1 MVYGNDIQQ
10 SLSFIVTTRY
20 DNSFKIQ
27 FYPAYYMFLKIFN
40 NRIIRVAFFTWNF
53 FSRVF
58 GSKKKKKSKKGTSR
72 NPFL

>member
-53 FSRVF
+53 FSRVS
-58 GSKKKKKSKKGTSR
+58 GSKKKKKVQKGYIS
-72 NPFL
+72 

>member
-40 NRIIRVAFFTWNF
+40 NRIIRVAFFT
-53 FSRVF
+53 
-58 GSKKKKKSKKGTSR
+58 
-72 NPFL
+72 